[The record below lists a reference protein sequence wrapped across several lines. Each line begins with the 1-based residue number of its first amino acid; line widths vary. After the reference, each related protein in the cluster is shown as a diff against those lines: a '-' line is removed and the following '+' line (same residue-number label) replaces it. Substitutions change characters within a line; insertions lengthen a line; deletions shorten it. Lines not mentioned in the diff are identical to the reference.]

1 LPAAHQT
8 SNYDFVSKRKLWYT
22 ISSILIIPCI
32 IFIALGGLKLGID
45 FTGGSLFELAFEKPP
60 VVSEM
65 RQTLKEIDEEKF
77 SDAIIS
83 NMKDDTGQEIISIR
97 SKAID
102 DREQVAIFDAM
113 KTSFGNFEQI
123 RVEVVGP
130 TIGDELRSKALWA
143 TLIVMGMIV
152 LYISFRFSLDYA
164 ICGIIA
170 LFHDVL
176 FVLGSFAI
184 LGKFMGVEI
193 DSLFVTALLSVAGFS
208 IHDTIVTFDR
218 IRENAGDMGRG
229 KSFAEVANDSI
240 NQTLHRSINTSITTM
255 FPLLTLSFFGGVTI
269 KYFSLAM
276 LIGILAGAYSS
287 IFVASPLLVSW
298 KQMTRPD
305 THGSRA

>member
-1 LPAAHQT
+1 MPAVHQT
-8 SNYDFVSKRKLWYT
+8 TDYQFVSKRKLWYL
-22 ISSILIIPCI
+22 ISAVVIIPCI
-32 IFIALGGLKLGID
+32 VFIALGGLKLGID

-60 VVSEM
+60 KVSEM
-65 RQTLKEIDEEKF
+65 RQTLKEIDSEKF
-77 SDAIIS
+77 SDAQIS
-83 NMKDDTGQEIISIR
+83 NLKDDAGDEITSIR
-97 SKAID
+97 SKSID
-102 DREQVAIFDAM
+102 DLEQVKIFSAIEAKYGKF
-113 KTSFGNFEQI
+113 SQV

-130 TIGDELRSKALWA
+130 TVGEELRSKAIWA

-164 ICGIIA
+164 VCGIIA
-170 LFHDVL
+170 LFHDVI
-176 FVLGSFAI
+176 VVAGSFAM
-184 LGKFMGVEI
+184 LGYFRGVEI

-240 NQTLHRSINTSITTM
+240 NQTLHRSINTSLTTM

-298 KQMTRPD
+298 KQISRPD